1 MTEITRENFLAA
13 MRQAVEM
20 RGEDYV
26 YPSKEEAPSL
36 RGDAG
41 ECLYSKD
48 GQPQCIIGMALY
60 LINPALMPTNVDKDE
75 LALNWAGDDHHYPNL
90 DMDANAV
97 LRRRGVTDRDL
108 LDAAVIAQSHQDEG
122 HRWGKALEVF
132 ETVLRSTPAAR
143 SW

>member
-26 YPSKEEAPSL
+26 YPSREEAPSL
-36 RGDAG
+36 RGEAG

-60 LINPALMPTNVDKDE
+60 LIDPALMPTNIEKDE
-75 LALNWAGDDHHYPNL
+75 LALNWAFDEHRYHHL
-90 DMDANAV
+90 DMDANPV
-97 LRRRGVTDRDL
+97 LRRRGVADRGL
-108 LDAAVIAQSHQDEG
+108 LDAAVAAQFRQDEG

-132 ETVLRSTPAAR
+132 ENVLRSAPLGR
-143 SW
+143 SR

>member
-13 MRQAVEM
+13 MRKAVEM

-26 YPSKEEAPSL
+26 YPSLEGDPSL

-60 LINPALMPTNVDKDE
+60 LIDPALMPTNVEDDE
-75 LALNWAGDDHHYPNL
+75 LALNWDGDRHLYCL
-90 DMDANAV
+90 DMDAATV
-97 LRRRGVTDRDL
+97 LRRRGVEDRGL
-108 LDAAVIAQSHQDEG
+108 LDAAEHAQSLQDNG
-122 HRWGKALEVF
+122 RRWGEALEEF
-132 ETVLRSTPAAR
+132 ENALRAAPLGR